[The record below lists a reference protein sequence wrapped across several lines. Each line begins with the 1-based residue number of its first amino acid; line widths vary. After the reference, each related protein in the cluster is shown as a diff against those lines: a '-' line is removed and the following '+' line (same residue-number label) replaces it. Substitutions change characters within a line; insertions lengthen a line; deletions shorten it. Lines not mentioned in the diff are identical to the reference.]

1 MISCPRCKFSFTTTL
16 RTNKQNKYY
25 WAVCV
30 DLISEHTGFTP
41 EEVHEVLKHKFLS
54 PKERMGENIYPNTTQ
69 LDTREFN
76 TYIEKIQR
84 WASMELSLVI
94 PDPIVP

>member
-1 MISCPRCKFSFTTTL
+1 MICPFCKKQWKSTQ
-16 RTNKQNKYY
+16 RTNSQNRYY
-25 WAVCV
+25 WGICV

-76 TYIEKIQR
+76 LYIEKIQC

-94 PDPIVP
+94 PDPIVA